1 MRLLQ
6 FIAVGW
12 LPGAVVFRLPWLAR
26 DRRAALPA
34 EERAYW
40 AITISA
46 TMTLVVVLALAALHR
61 YSFTRLLIADLAI
74 AAGLALAA
82 RFDLKLG
89 ASARRIGP
97 AACIPLAIALFGAWR
112 FLPPSEYIIG
122 GKDPGVY
129 VNEGIQ
135 IAQRGAMAVQ
145 DPVVAAVPPFA
156 RGLFF
161 PADTNKDYYISL
173 RFMGFYVR
181 DPDRG
186 TVIGQFQHAFPAS
199 VAVGYGIDGLT
210 GARRAIAFWGVLG
223 LLSVYFAGARLFG
236 RPTAAAAA
244 VLLALNVVQVWFAR
258 YPNIEMLLQTL
269 LFAALLANARAHVDD
284 DPFFAPLAGVLS
296 ALLLFARF
304 DAAIAVAGIAAALS
318 LAYAAGYR
326 RPRWTFLAPLAVGIL
341 LCGWYLARPMWPY
354 AELPALFLMN
364 LPAWGHATIAIAL
377 AAFITLLVVARR
389 QSTIPERVK
398 TLIPLLLTAVV
409 AGLAAY
415 ALLWRQ
421 PGGSLAE
428 HDAYALRTFAD
439 FYVTR
444 AVLIAAV
451 LGYAIFARRLFWQDP
466 AFFVVLTAF
475 ALVFF
480 YKIRIVPE
488 HFWAARR
495 FVPMILPGTLLL
507 ASAAALAGA
516 RGNLLLTRAIRMPI
530 GLAFLAVVSFYY
542 ARASKPL
549 VNHVEYAGVIPR
561 IEELAGKIGADDL
574 LIVEA
579 RDAGSDVHV
588 FALPLAYTY
597 ARQVLVLA
605 SAAPD
610 KRTFAAFLDYAR
622 ARYRR
627 VLFLGSGGSDL
638 LSSRWTVEPIESVR
652 FQIPEYESPRNAYP
666 RYARQKEFDYS
677 VYVFGPPSP
686 ESPSAG
692 SDTVLDI
699 GIGDDLH
706 AVRFHAKE
714 TSHGVTYRWTQGQSF
729 VVVNRIDA
737 TARMLVFRMDDG
749 GRPPAAPAA
758 DVSVLIGD
766 RRLGTIQVRGSF
778 REYEIPIP
786 PDIVAAAAASA
797 EPVRVT
803 LRTPT
808 WNPLKTLG
816 TPDDRDLGVMV
827 DRVAVR

>member
-1 MRLLQ
+1 MHLLQ
-6 FIAVGW
+6 FIAVAW

-34 EERAYW
+34 EERVYW

-46 TMTLVVVLALAALHR
+46 AISLAVVMSLAAVHR
-61 YSFTRLLIADLAI
+61 YSFKRLLIADLGV
-74 AAGLALAA
+74 AAALAVAA
-82 RFDLKLG
+82 RFDLRLG
-89 ASARRIGP
+89 AAARRAGA
-97 AACIPLAIALFGAWR
+97 AACIPLAIALFAAWR

-135 IAQRGAMAVQ
+135 IAQRGAIAVP

-156 RGLFF
+156 RDLFF
-161 PADTNKDYYISL
+161 PADSNKDYYVSL

-199 VAVGYGIDGLT
+199 GAIGYGLDGLT
-210 GARRAIAFWGVLG
+210 GARRAIAFWGILG
-223 LLSVYFAGARLFG
+223 ILSVYFAGARLFG

-244 VLLALNVVQVWFAR
+244 ILLSLNVVQVWFAR

-284 DPFFAPLAGVLS
+284 DPFFAPVAGVLT

-304 DAAIAVAGIAAALS
+304 DAVVAAAGLVAALA

-326 RPRWTFLAPLAVGIL
+326 RPRWTFAAPLAMGAL
-341 LCGWYLARPMWPY
+341 LCGWYLAGPMWPY
-354 AELPALFLMN
+354 AELPALFLRN
-364 LPAWGHATIAIAL
+364 LPAWAHAAIAAALVAL
-377 AAFITLLVVARR
+377 AGLVAVARR
-389 QSTIPERVK
+389 SDAAAARIN
-398 TLIPLLLTAVV
+398 TLVPLLLTVAV
-409 AGLAAY
+409 AALAAY

-421 PGGSLAE
+421 PGGALAA

-451 LGYAIFARRLFWQDP
+451 IGYAIFARRLFWRDP

-495 FVPMILPGTLLL
+495 FVPIILPGTLLL

-516 RGNLLLTRAIRMPI
+516 RGSLLLTRAIRLPV
-530 GLAFLAVVSFYY
+530 GLAFLALAAFFYV
-542 ARASKPL
+542 RAAKPI
-549 VNHVEYAGVIPR
+549 VAHVEYAGVIPR
-561 IEELAGKIGADDL
+561 LEELAAKIADDDL

-597 ARQVLVLA
+597 ARHVLVLA

-610 KRTFAAFLDYAR
+610 KPTFAAFLQSAR
-622 ARYRR
+622 TRYRR

-638 LSSRWTVEPIESVR
+638 LSSRWTVDPIDSVR
-652 FQIPEYESPRNAYP
+652 FQIPEYDSPRNAYP
-666 RYARQKEFDYS
+666 RYAKQKEFDYS
-677 VYVFGPPSP
+677 IYVFNPPAATP
-686 ESPSAG
+686 PGAA
-692 SDTVLDI
+692 LDI
-699 GIGDDLH
+699 GVGDDLH

-714 TSHGVTYRWTQGQSF
+714 QANGVTFRWTQAQSF

-737 TARMLVFRMDDG
+737 AARALVFRMDDG
-749 GRPPAAPAA
+749 GRPPAAPPA
-758 DVSVLIGD
+758 DVTVVIGE
-766 RRLGTIQVRGSF
+766 RVLGTIQVRGSF
-778 REYEIPIP
+778 RDYEVPIP
-786 PDIVAAAAASA
+786 ADIAATAAASG
-797 EPVRVT
+797 EPVRIT

-808 WNPLKTLG
+808 WNPVKTLG
-816 TPDDRDLGVMV
+816 TPDDRDLGVIV

>member
-1 MRLLQ
+1 MHLLQ
-6 FIAVGW
+6 FIAVAW

-40 AITISA
+40 ALVISA
-46 TMTLVVVLALAALHR
+46 AISLSVVLGLAALHR

-74 AAGLALAA
+74 AAGLALAS
-82 RFDLKLG
+82 RFDLRFGG
-89 ASARRIGP
+89 AARRVGVG
-97 AACIPLAIALFGAWR
+97 ACIPLAIALFGAWR

-135 IAQRGAMAVQ
+135 IAQRGAIAIQ
-145 DPVVAAVPPFA
+145 DPVVASVPAFA
-156 RGLFF
+156 RDLFF
-161 PADTNKDYYISL
+161 PADTNKAYYLSL

-186 TVIGQFQHAFPAS
+186 TVIGQFQHAFPAA
-199 VAVGYGIDGLT
+199 VAIGYGIDGLS
-210 GARRAIAFWGVLG
+210 GARRTIAFWGVLG

-269 LFAALLANARAHVDD
+269 LFAALLAFARAQVDD
-284 DPFFAPLAGVLS
+284 DPFFAPVAGVLA

-304 DAAIAVAGIAAALS
+304 DAVIAVAVMAATAS

-326 RPRWTFLAPLAVGIL
+326 RPGWTFLAPLGLGVV
-341 LCGWYLARPMWPY
+341 LCLWYLAGPMWPY
-354 AELPALFLMN
+354 AELPALYLAN
-364 LPAWGHATIAIAL
+364 LPAWGHAAIAL
-377 AAFITLLVVARR
+377 AIVALAVLAAAARR
-389 QSTIPERVK
+389 SSAMPDRIK
-398 TLIPLLLTAVV
+398 TLVPLLLTVAV

-421 PGGSLAE
+421 PGGSLAA
-428 HDAYALRTFAD
+428 HDATALRMFAD

-444 AVLIAAV
+444 AVIVAAV
-451 LGYAIFARRLFWQDP
+451 IGYAIFARRLFWQDP
-466 AFFVVLTAF
+466 AFFIVFTAF
-475 ALVFF
+475 AIVFF

-516 RGNLLLTRAIRMPI
+516 RGNLLLTRAIRTPI
-530 GLAFLAVVSFYY
+530 GLVFLAVVAFWY
-542 ARASKPL
+542 ARAAKP
-549 VNHVEYAGVIPR
+549 VVAHVEYAGVIPR
-561 IEELAGKIGADDL
+561 IEALAAQIAGDDL

-610 KRTFAAFLDYAR
+610 KRTFAAFLDAAR

-638 LSSRWTVEPIESVR
+638 LSSRWTVTPIESVR
-652 FQIPEYESPRNAYP
+652 FQIPEYDSPRNAYP
-666 RYARQKEFDYS
+666 RYAELKEFDYS
-677 VYVFGPPSP
+677 VYVFGPPSAEAP
-686 ESPSAG
+686 A
-692 SDTVLDI
+692 TALDI
-699 GIGDDLH
+699 GVGDDLH

-714 TSHGVTYRWTQGQSF
+714 QSNGVTYRWTQAQSF

-737 TARMLVFRMDDG
+737 AARALVFRMDDG
-749 GRPPAAPAA
+749 GRPPAAPPA
-758 DVSVLIGD
+758 DVTVLIGD
-766 RRLGTIQVRGSF
+766 RLLGTIQVRGGF
-778 REYEIPIP
+778 REYEVPIP
-786 PDIVAAAAASA
+786 ADVAAAAGAGG

-803 LRTPT
+803 LRTRT

-816 TPDDRDLGVMV
+816 TPDGRDLGVMV

>member
-1 MRLLQ
+1 MHLLQ
-6 FIAVGW
+6 FIAVAW

-26 DRRAALPA
+26 ERRAALPA

-40 AITISA
+40 AIVISVA
-46 TMTLVVVLALAALHR
+46 ISLALVLGLAAVHR
-61 YSFTRLLIADLAI
+61 YSFTRLIIADVAI
-74 AAGLALAA
+74 AGVLAVAA
-82 RFDLKLG
+82 RFDLRLG
-89 ASARRIGP
+89 ASARRAGV
-97 AACIPLAIALFGAWR
+97 AACVPLAIALFGAWR

-135 IAQRGAMAVQ
+135 IAQRGAIAVQ

-156 RGLFF
+156 RELFF
-161 PADTNKDYYISL
+161 PQDTNKDYYLSL
-173 RFMGFYVR
+173 RFMGFFVR

-199 VAVGYGIDGLT
+199 VAIGYGIDGLT

-223 LLSVYFAGARLFG
+223 LLSVYFVGARLFG
-236 RPTAAAAA
+236 RPTGAAAA

-269 LFAALLANARAHVDD
+269 LFAALLATARAQVDD
-284 DPFFAPLAGVLS
+284 DPFFAPIAGVLA

-304 DAAIAVAGIAAALS
+304 DAVIAVAGIGIALT
-318 LAYAAGYR
+318 LAYAAGGR
-326 RPRWTFLAPLAVGIL
+326 RPRWTFLAPLGAGLL
-341 LCGWYLARPMWPY
+341 LCVGYLGGPMWPY
-354 AELPALFLMN
+354 AQLPALYLIN
-364 LPAWGHATIAIAL
+364 LPAWGHAAL
-377 AAFITLLVVARR
+377 ALALAGFAGLVLVARR
-389 QSTIPERVK
+389 SPAVPDRLTSL
-398 TLIPLLLTAVV
+398 TPLLLTVAVAV
-409 AGLAAY
+409 LAAY

-421 PGGSLAE
+421 PGGSLAA

-444 AVLIAAV
+444 AVLVAAV
-451 LGYAIFARRLFWQDP
+451 IGYALFARRLFWQDP
-466 AFFVVLTAF
+466 AFFIVLTAF

-495 FVPMILPGTLLL
+495 FVPIILPGTLLL

-530 GLAFLAVVSFYY
+530 GLVFIAVVSFWY
-542 ARASKPL
+542 ARASKPI
-549 VNHVEYAGVIPR
+549 VNHVEYEGVIPR
-561 IEELAGKIGADDL
+561 IQDLAAKIADDDL

-610 KRTFAAFLDYAR
+610 KRTFAAFLDSAR
-622 ARYRR
+622 ARHRR

-652 FQIPEYESPRNAYP
+652 FQIPEYDSPRNGYP
-666 RYARQKEFDYS
+666 RFAKQKEFDYS
-677 VYVFGPPSP
+677 VYVFGPPSAAAP
-686 ESPSAG
+686 A
-692 SDTVLDI
+692 TALDI
-699 GIGDDLH
+699 GVGDDLH

-714 TSHGVTYRWTQGQSF
+714 QSNGITFRWTQAQSF

-737 TARMLVFRMDDG
+737 AARALVFRMDDG
-749 GRPPAAPAA
+749 GRPPAAPPA
-758 DVSVLIGD
+758 DVAVLIGD
-766 RRLGTIQVRGSF
+766 RLLGTIQVRGPF
-778 REYEIPIP
+778 REYEVPIP
-786 PDIVAAAAASA
+786 ADVAAAAGGSG
-797 EPVRVT
+797 EPVRIT
-803 LRTPT
+803 LRTRT

-816 TPDDRDLGVMV
+816 TSDDRDLGVMV